1 MTTVDDVPFGG
12 GVDIDPISDV
22 LMEPIG
28 ESIGSTLP
36 RQWTRPAVTAGPS
49 QCPCGT
55 CGLTPENSLG
65 FAVIEFAR
73 FIGWSLLPWQAF
85 VLIHGMELRTDGLP
99 RFRLVMLIV
108 SRQSGKTTLCA
119 LLAAF
124 WLFIEQVPLVWGVS
138 AKTSTAKSAWEKA
151 VKIARSHDDLKL
163 LISTVQT
170 KNGDETLGLVTDC
183 QYKISAA
190 NDDAGRGFTVHRL
203 IMDELRRQRSWKAYS
218 AAYSAMRAVP
228 DAQCWAISNA
238 AVADS
243 TVQNTLR
250 ERALAQIERDDV
262 DDPIGLFEWSAV
274 GMGPDGGDD
283 VDVADRDAWAASM
296 PSLGYTITER
306 TVLSDLGT
314 DPEPV
319 FLNESLCIP
328 VQSLD
333 PWRSRFTGRWA
344 VTVDPESVPVGKI
357 TIGVDIARD
366 RRSASIGICGT
377 RADKLAHL
385 EDIEGFEDGIEGLED
400 RVIEIARNQRSPVVL
415 DAYGPAAA
423 LVVPLENQG
432 IRVIGAAGN
441 DICAG
446 CSALADAVLSNP
458 QTVRTRGRPDLEKA
472 VLNVERLWRG
482 DQFRWRRSDEDGVSV
497 APLYAVTL
505 AYLYHRKI
513 KKLKPRPQAWE
524 L

>member
-1 MTTVDDVPFGG
+1 VTAVEAEADQVAP
-12 GVDIDPISDV
+12 V
-22 LMEPIG
+22 LMQPTG
-28 ESIGSTLP
+28 DLVGSTLP
-36 RQWTRPAVTAGPS
+36 RRWVRPAVPMGDS
-49 QCPCGT
+49 DCPCGV

-65 FAVIEFAR
+65 YAVIAFAR
-73 FIGWSLLPWQAF
+73 YLGLKLIPWQAF
-85 VLIHGMELRTDGLP
+85 VLIHGMELRPDGLP
-99 RFRLVMLIV
+99 RFRLVLLIV

-124 WLFIEQVPLVWGVS
+124 WLFVEQVPLVWGVS
-138 AKTSTAKSAWEKA
+138 AKLSTAKSAWEKA
-151 VKIARSHDDLKL
+151 VKLARSDPDLKQ
-163 LISTVQT
+163 LIGSVQT
-170 KNGDETLGLVTDC
+170 KNGDETLSLVNDC

-203 IMDELRRQRSWKAYS
+203 IMDELRRQRSWSAYS

-228 DAQCWAISNA
+228 DGQCWAISNA
-238 AVADS
+238 GVADS
-243 TVQNTLR
+243 VVQNTLR
-250 ERALAQIERDDV
+250 EQALAQLERDQV

-283 VDVADRDAWAASM
+283 VDVADRGAWKASM

-306 TVLSDLGT
+306 TVLSDLST

-319 FLNESLCIP
+319 FLSESLCIP

-333 PWRSRFTGRWA
+333 AWRTKFAGRWA
-344 VTVDPESVPVGKI
+344 GTVDPESFAVGQV

-366 RRSASIGICGT
+366 RMSASIGVCGDREDGLT
-377 RADKLAHL
+377 HL
-385 EDIEGFEDGIEGLED
+385 EDIETFEDGIEGLQE
-400 RVIEIARNQRSPVVL
+400 RVIEIAKNQKAPVVL

-423 LVVPLENQG
+423 LVVPLQNAG
-432 IRVIGAAGN
+432 VKVIGASGN
-441 DICAG
+441 DVCAG
-446 CSALADAVLSNP
+446 CVALADAVLANP

-482 DQFRWRRSDEDGVSV
+482 DQFRWKRSDDEGVSV

-505 AYLYHRKI
+505 AYLHHRKI
-513 KKLKPRPQAWE
+513 KKPKARPRVWGF
-524 L
+524 